1 MSSKPSPAKPGP
13 AYVVSLTFRAE
24 RDLVHLYEEIDA
36 AHSNAAAK
44 WYQGL
49 KKKILSLE
57 KHPKRCPVTAEAE
70 ELRHLFYG
78 RTRNVYRV
86 IFRVVGVR
94 VEVLHIRHSARR
106 KFM

>member
-1 MSSKPSPAKPGP
+1 MSSKPEP
-13 AYVVSLTFRAE
+13 AYVVSLTSRAE
-24 RDLVHLYEEIDA
+24 RDLIHLYEEIDTA
-36 AHSNAAAK
+36 YSNAAGK

-57 KHPKRCPVTAEAE
+57 KHPNRCPVTPEAE
-70 ELRHLFYG
+70 GLRHLLYG
-78 RTRNVYRV
+78 RGRNVYRV

-106 KFM
+106 KFK